1 MDMGTTRRR
10 FLQTSL
16 TGATLAATG
25 LSMPQFLA
33 RTARAS
39 QSTAASGE
47 KILVV
52 VQLSGGNDG
61 LNTVVPFRD
70 DLYHKAR
77 PTLRVAK
84 DRALRLTDD
93 LGLHPDMSGFKGMF
107 DDGLLSVITNVGYP
121 NPDRSHFRSMDIW
134 HTADLSPEAAQD
146 GWLGRVVDR
155 CGCPD
160 LAKEKSKVG
169 ATGATRANDANIPFA
184 LHLDHDNLPLALKTR
199 RLAVPS
205 IDDMA
210 AFQLEGDSARL
221 TQALAADRGGA
232 AKAGELSE
240 AAADLLFVQRTAV
253 TACANAERI
262 KLVAADR
269 QMKSPYPSFG
279 LAARLRQIAQL
290 IGAEFGPRVY
300 YTSLGG
306 FDTYARQT
314 LAHGPL
320 LRELSESVAAFYA
333 DLKSRSL
340 ADRVLLLTFSEFGR
354 RLAENGGQGT
364 DHGAAAPA
372 FLAGP
377 AVKAG
382 VLGEPPNLKDLD
394 EGDVKHRVDFRQIY
408 AAILDRWIGV
418 PSREVLGRKY
428 ESLDLIL

>member
-1 MDMGTTRRR
+1 MGTTRRR

-25 LSMPQFLA
+25 LSLPRFLA

-39 QSTAASGE
+39 QSAGARGE

-77 PTLRVAK
+77 PTLRIAQ
-84 DRALRLTDD
+84 DRALKLTDD

-134 HTADLSPEAAQD
+134 HTAADSPESAQD

-160 LAKEKSKVG
+160 LAKGKG
-169 ATGATRANDANIPFA
+169 TGAATGSMPTIDANIPLA
-184 LHLDHDNLPLALKTR
+184 LHLDHDILPLALKTR

-205 IDDMA
+205 IDDIA
-210 AFQLEGDSARL
+210 AFQLQGDPARL
-221 TQALAADRGGA
+221 ARALAAERGNA
-232 AKAGELSE
+232 AKAAELTE

-253 TACANAERI
+253 AACANAERI
-262 KLVAADR
+262 KLMAADR

-306 FDTYARQT
+306 FDTHARQV

-320 LRELSESVAAFYA
+320 LRELSESVAAFFA
-333 DLKSRSL
+333 DLKSRGL

-372 FLAGP
+372 FVAGP

-382 VLGEPPNLKDLD
+382 VLGGPPNLKDLD
-394 EGDVKHRVDFRQIY
+394 EGDVRHRVDFRQIY

-418 PSREVLGRKY
+418 SSREVLGREFK
-428 ESLDLIL
+428 SLDLMG